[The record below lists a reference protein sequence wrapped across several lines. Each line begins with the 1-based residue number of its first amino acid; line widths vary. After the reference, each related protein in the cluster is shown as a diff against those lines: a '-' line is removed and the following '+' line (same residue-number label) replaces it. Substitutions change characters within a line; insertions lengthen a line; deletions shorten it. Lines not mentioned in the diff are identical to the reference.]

1 MYMNW
6 MIYELQFMVVQV
18 LTVLPALLL
27 LPSTLLFFAAGLF
40 PDVSGNSAVPNKN
53 TDIASIKS
61 K

>member
-1 MYMNW
+1 
-6 MIYELQFMVVQV
+6 MVVQV

-40 PDVSGNSAVPNKN
+40 PDVSGFSAVPNKS
-53 TDIASIKS
+53 TDIASIES

>member
-1 MYMNW
+1 
-6 MIYELQFMVVQV
+6 MVVQV

-40 PDVSGNSAVPNKN
+40 PDVSGFSAVPNKN
-53 TDIASIKS
+53 TDIASIES